1 MGKEKR
7 NLRENI
13 VDYPFDEGLGLGVAV
28 TVTVGIGVGFG
39 FAGTSASRGSDDG
52 AETTTE
58 TTPRVEKFE

>member
-1 MGKEKR
+1 M
-7 NLRENI
+7 
-13 VDYPFDEGLGLGVAV
+13 AV